1 LLSRS
6 GWSAAGVMISMAKE
20 ELELKRRKI
29 EEETARLRR
38 RLEDIENVVQNAPD
52 SHRSGSISPETLR
65 AEREVRVLVLALV
78 EMDRRRQEITVEMGL
93 HR

>member
-1 LLSRS
+1 
-6 GWSAAGVMISMAKE
+6 MAKE

-38 RLEDIENVVQNAPD
+38 RLEDIENVVQNAPG
-52 SHRSGSISPETLR
+52 SHRSGSISSETLR
-65 AEREVRVLVLALV
+65 AEREVRDLVLALV
-78 EMDRRRQEITVEMGL
+78 EMDRRRQEFTVELSL